1 LPKERKRMV
10 PSDHTECVAEAT
22 SQIITATCGA
32 EIEPLSEQ
40 DIHASG
46 ESIVGVITLVGD
58 VEWSLLF
65 GMPSDTAVAA
75 CYQFAGFDIPF
86 ESTDMGDAIGELTNM
101 LAGQIKINLDQK
113 GLAADISLPS
123 VIRSEDLTSL
133 VQGQELAY
141 SGHFS
146 SDLGKFWTGISV
158 MNPAA

>member
-1 LPKERKRMV
+1 MASR
-10 PSDHTECVAEAT
+10 DHTECVAEAT
-22 SQIITATCGA
+22 SQILTATCGA

-46 ESIVGVITLVGD
+46 ESIVGVISLVGD
-58 VEWSLLF
+58 VEWSLFF
-65 GMPSDTAVAA
+65 GLPSDTAVAA

-86 ESTDMGDAIGELTNM
+86 ESADMGDAIGELTNM
-101 LAGQIKINLDQK
+101 LAGQIKMNLDQK